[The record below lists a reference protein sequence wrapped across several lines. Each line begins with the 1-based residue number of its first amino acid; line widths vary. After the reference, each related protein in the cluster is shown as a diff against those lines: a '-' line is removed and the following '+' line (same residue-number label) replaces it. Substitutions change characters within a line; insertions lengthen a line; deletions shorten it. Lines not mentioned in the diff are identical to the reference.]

1 LQRLLEHAI
10 ILATPQL
17 LDRIM
22 RRNLDARQF
31 TLYGFR
37 VDKLERK
44 STTLH
49 NLRDVTR
56 LLHAFWEIFAFI
68 PFNPH
73 PTRIDYE
80 NT

>member
-22 RRNLDARQF
+22 RRNLDARQSN
-31 TLYGFR
+31 LYGFR

-44 STTLH
+44 STILH
-49 NLRDVTR
+49 NLRDVAR
-56 LLHAFWEIFAFI
+56 LLDAFWEFLQSFHSI
-68 PFNPH
+68 PH